1 MMLTFSECIFLDR
14 HWSDAVYST
23 LKPPP
28 VKDGMLKDIRL
39 VNSVEVGKTTF
50 KEVLDLFGNGY
61 RTRLTFDP
69 LYRRKYEN
77 SYYNVKYF
85 LKYVWYEK
93 GSPYLHGRWIIITM
107 FFDSQEKLVFMYL
120 KDRDYP
126 AKKDYHNI
134 PESTPLEER
143 RKDWPYVYCDLK
155 YYQKIS
161 NPIVDWA
168 DRYSNDDIQCEW
180 EKDFEKE
187 IPR

>member
-1 MMLTFSECIFLDR
+1 MLSFSNCIFLDR

-50 KEVLDLFGNGY
+50 KEVLNLFGNVYG
-61 RTRLTFDP
+61 TRLTFDP

-77 SYYNVKYF
+77 SYYNVKY
-85 LKYVWYEK
+85 LLEYTWYEK
-93 GSPYLHGRWIIITM
+93 GSPYLYGRNIIITM
-107 FFDSQEKLVFMYL
+107 FFDGQEKLAFMYL
-120 KDRDYP
+120 NDSAYP
-126 AKKDYHNI
+126 EKKDYHNI
-134 PESTPLEER
+134 PDSIP
-143 RKDWPYVYCDLK
+143 KDQKMKFWPYADCDRK

-161 NPIVDWA
+161 NPIIDWV
-168 DRYSNDDIQCEW
+168 DRYNKDDIQCEW

-187 IPR
+187 VPR